1 MHKSTIHP
9 TGGAVNIKMSRR
21 GAPTPVRSDGT
32 FLKLG
37 EIHVPILSKGGGS
50 LPAALIGREYEAATA
65 AATDWSQPIRLWT
78 NPVVDAGAAPPTLPP
93 RVRPILLLEVGPI
106 PQRIARLI
114 AEDAVNRGETC
125 AITMDDIDVGTA
137 AVTTCF
143 HVFDAAAIKN
153 WFIANTSCPVCRAR
167 CAIQVASGTE
177 ITGRETQ

>member
-9 TGGAVNIKMSRR
+9 TGGSVSIKITRR
-21 GAPTPVRSDGT
+21 GAPIPVSSDGT

-37 EIHVPILSKGGGS
+37 GIDAPILKKQGS
-50 LPAALIGREYEAATA
+50 LPAALIGREYDAALAPA
-65 AATDWSQPIRLWT
+65 ADWLKPIRLWT
-78 NPVVDAGAAPPTLPP
+78 NPVVDAVAAPSSLPP

-114 AEDAVNRGETC
+114 AEDAANKGETC

-143 HVFDAAAIKN
+143 HVFDSEAIKN
-153 WFIANTSCPVCRAR
+153 WFITNTSCPVCRAR

-177 ITGRETQ
+177 LTGRESR